1 MAIQNPR
8 YPHDALRQRK
18 PTIGDNKDSP
28 FNGGFNAVKTNRKY
42 HVWDAGK
49 RRVEMTR
56 LSQNIS

>member
-42 HVWDAGK
+42 HV
-49 RRVEMTR
+49 
-56 LSQNIS
+56 